1 MFSRDNLFGSR
12 GQGQGPPPPNRQQAP
27 PPNSAPA
34 RRPVEQRYTDR
45 SPSRGYGQ
53 DEKGGHG

>member
-12 GQGQGPPPPNRQQAP
+12 GQGQGQGPPPPNRQQAP

-45 SPSRGYGQ
+45 SPSRG
-53 DEKGGHG
+53 